1 MKNIKCN
8 NQLEPTTYLNSNE
21 YCPQN
26 IGEINMCVLD
36 VMKQIS
42 AQCDDFNSDR
52 NFAAAS
58 MRFFLELDALPQC
71 RAEMLIIRDLF
82 SFEDC
87 ISFELSEYLM
97 EELSN
102 IADFLEENLES
113 LTEGN
118 IDGDLQCR
126 LLARAIRCAIGVLE
140 TVLSNIHHFE
150 ETNQ

>member
-8 NQLEPTTYLNSNE
+8 SELEPMTCLNLNE
-21 YCPQN
+21 NCSQN
-26 IGEINMCVLD
+26 IGEINMCVLE

-42 AQCDDFNSDR
+42 GQCDDFNSNR

-58 MRFFLELDALPQC
+58 MRFFLELDALPEC

-113 LTEGN
+113 LTEGSA
-118 IDGDLQCR
+118 DGELQCR
-126 LLARAIRCAIGVLE
+126 LLARAIRCATGVLD
-140 TVLSNIHHFE
+140 TVLSIINQIE
-150 ETNQ
+150 ETNK